1 MIVKGNIRFLR
12 MHSKVS
18 DISSAALLAMLLF
31 CGAAYSESIP
41 LVREHGTLQV
51 PAVINGKILFNFTI
65 DSGATDV
72 SIPANVFFTLTRAGT
87 VSSQDFLDKRAY
99 KLADGSTEF
108 SQRFRIRSLRVGS
121 LELRDVIAS
130 VVPSAGSLLLGQSF
144 LSRLRSWSIDN
155 ERQVLVLA
163 EVASS
168 RSALIVPHPNNR
180 DGGTG
185 WQRLSDLHDPQGVL
199 FLNTASF
206 QSNGNLRWFS
216 EKHVFPPHTATWLG
230 KWVNYSVDHWE
241 FDCRDKRAK
250 LDARSDTYED
260 GTLWVADAHLLSSTA
275 WHSVQGDAWKEGEM
289 KLLCERVRPDTFSTR

>member
-1 MIVKGNIRFLR
+1 VCEGQYPFLR
-12 MHSKVS
+12 MHSKMS
-18 DISSAALLAMLLF
+18 DILSAALLAMLFF

-41 LVREHGTLQV
+41 LVQEHGTLQV
-51 PAVINGKILFNFTI
+51 PAVINSKSLFYFTI